1 MHLADTLSRAP
12 RSSTVQ
18 QPDEEDTFDVM
29 TVSYISSSRLEELK
43 RHTVD
48 DTSLQTLSTLIRHEW
63 PRKQRNLPHAI
74 RPYFPF
80 RDELAINDG
89 VIMKGHKAVI
99 PESLHKDYISIMHRG
114 HPGAEATRRRGRGI
128 VFWPTMTDDI
138 NKETE
143 SCSVCNSTILH
154 QQKRTTPATS
164 SFRPALVNCGNR
176 HLRMAQSAV
185 LGASW
190 LIFRLV
196 WDWPASW
203 CNLCNSYHKTTT
215 KKHHT
220 LSY

>member
-1 MHLADTLSRAP
+1 MIHLSRHSA
-12 RSSTVQ
+12 RSSDMNGRENNAIFHMPFVHISLSEMSLLSTMESLWKATRQSFLSHYTRTTSASCTEGILVLKLL
-18 QPDEEDTFDVM
+18 DEE
-29 TVSYISSSRLEELK
+29 
-43 RHTVD
+43 
-48 DTSLQTLSTLIRHEW
+48 
-63 PRKQRNLPHAI
+63 
-74 RPYFPF
+74 
-80 RDELAINDG
+80 G
-89 VIMKGHKAVI
+89 
-99 PESLHKDYISIMHRG
+99 
-114 HPGAEATRRRGRGI
+114 GI